1 MQLLPSAFADRSA
14 IPRRPARLELD
25 QYGAD
30 QPRQNAQKAQGTFS

>member
-1 MQLLPSAFADRSA
+1 MQLLPSAFDRSA

-30 QPRQNAQKAQGTFS
+30 QPRQNAQEAQGTFL